1 MRLGCSYCVF
11 LLSLFWWSSHVDANF
26 TNNPN
31 PSRVIKKVSKKS
43 LPFKVITTSSIGSF
57 DKKIVGGSNESEEEG
72 TATIPNEIFNLVK
85 SIVGA
90 GVLSLPAGK
99 CTQQRILHHYVV

>member
-1 MRLGCSYCVF
+1 MKLSVTKTSTLVVVMGAL
-11 LLSLFWWSSHVDANF
+11 LLSGTAHAFQQPTAF
-26 TNNPN
+26 TAAR
-31 PSRVIKKVSKKS
+31 PSNTQNKAQPMYMTASAAAIETR
-43 LPFKVITTSSIGSF
+43 
-57 DKKIVGGSNESEEEG
+57 GGENESGG

-99 CTQQRILHHYVV
+99 FVCFLLLPLFGVE